1 MKTLQSFI
9 NSIHAVYPDF
19 VVENVRA
26 HQGEGQFND
35 ILVINQSFIF
45 RFARYEASIENL
57 AAEARLLK
65 AIGAELPLAIPNPA
79 YVNLKATPAVKV
91 FMGYRLVPGEP
102 LWRNRLLA
110 MTDNQ
115 ILERIA
121 NQLGDFLTTMH
132 HLPIHDFTDEL
143 RGQDGLEEWTSLYV
157 DIQQHL
163 FPLMRPEART
173 EVSHHFEAYL
183 HQAQLQKYELC
194 LRHGDFGPSNIL
206 YEPQTSKI
214 TGIIDFDSAGLGD
227 PAIDIAAISC
237 YGESFFERFC
247 AVYPAEAALLERARF
262 YKGTYALQEAL
273 HGFKNNDR
281 QAFDAGMAKYI

>member
-1 MKTLQSFI
+1 MQTLQAFI
-9 NSIHAVYPDF
+9 DSIHAVCPDF

-35 ILVINQSFIF
+35 ILVINHAFIF
-45 RFARYEASIENL
+45 RFARYDASIENL
-57 AAEARLLK
+57 ATEVCLLRT
-65 AIGAELPLAIPNPA
+65 IGAELPLAIPNPT
-79 YVNLKATPAVKV
+79 YLNLNATPAIKV
-91 FMGYRLVPGEP
+91 FMGYRLIPGEP
-102 LWRNRLLA
+102 LWHNRLLA

-115 ILERIA
+115 ILERIV
-121 NQLGDFLTTMH
+121 NQLAGFLTKLH

-143 RGQDGLEEWTSLYV
+143 RIQDGLEEWTSLYV
-157 DIQQHL
+157 DIQQYL

-173 EVSHHFEAYL
+173 EVSDHFEAYL
-183 HQAQLQKYELC
+183 HQPQLQKYEFC
-194 LRHGDFGPSNIL
+194 LRHGDFGLSNIL
-206 YEPQTSKI
+206 YEPQTSNV

-227 PAIDIAAISC
+227 PAVDLAAISC

-262 YKGTYALQEAL
+262 YKGTFALQEAL

-281 QAFDAGMAKYI
+281 QAFDSGMAQYI